1 VFTKKYSSLLPVLF
15 IAFAFVYWSPSLYIG
30 RHIAARKLGARKI
43 GGGGKERKTACPG
56 TTDIRV
62 AAQRGYT
69 DLKI

>member
-1 VFTKKYSSLLPVLF
+1 MFTKKYSSLLPVLF

-30 RHIAARKLGARKI
+30 RHIAARKLDARKI
-43 GGGGKERKTACPG
+43 GGENERKTACPG

-62 AAQRGYT
+62 AAQKGYT